1 MYGILDERRQGGDQT
16 GISVL
21 DNQKLTRLR
30 QPNEYFRIDD
40 NLFYIGE
47 VLKDIIFMKFFN
59 SVLIIFFIFL
69 AI

>member
-47 VLKDIIFMKFFN
+47 VLKDYMI
-59 SVLIIFFIFL
+59 L
-69 AI
+69 

>member
-47 VLKDIIFMKFFN
+47 VLSDYMIYGIF
-59 SVLIIFFIFL
+59 
-69 AI
+69 